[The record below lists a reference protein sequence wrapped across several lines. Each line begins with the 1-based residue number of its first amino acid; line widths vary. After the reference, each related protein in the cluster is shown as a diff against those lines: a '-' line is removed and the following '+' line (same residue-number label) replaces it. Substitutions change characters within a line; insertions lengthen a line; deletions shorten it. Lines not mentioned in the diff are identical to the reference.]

1 VPIEYEAKILD
12 IDPAEIAARIL
23 AAGGQ
28 QVSETRLQRRYVYD
42 ITPGDQSRWLRL
54 RDAGTGEI
62 TLTVKEIAHDG
73 IDGTHETEVAVSD
86 FDGTNQ
92 LLAKLGYRPKGYQE
106 NRRTSY
112 CLADAHLDL
121 DEWPL
126 IPPYLEIE
134 ADSPAVVH
142 HAVNLLGY
150 AEQDLTSENTTKVYR
165 RYGIDLAEHSD
176 LRFRPDPESDPLP
189 SLPR

>member
-1 VPIEYEAKILD
+1 MPIEYEAKILEV
-12 IDPAEIAARIL
+12 DPGEIAARIL

-28 QVSETRLQRRYVYD
+28 QISETRLQRRYVYD

-54 RDAGTGEI
+54 RDAGTGET
-62 TLTVKEIAHDG
+62 TLTVKEISHDG
-73 IDGTHETEVAVSD
+73 IDGTHETEIVVSD

-92 LLAKLGYRPKGYQE
+92 LLAKLGYHPKGYQE

-112 CLADAHLDL
+112 RLADAHLDL

-142 HAVNLLGY
+142 HAVDLLGY
-150 AEQDLTSENTTKVYR
+150 AKQDLTSENTTKVYR
-165 RYGIDLAEHSD
+165 RYGIDLAEHSR
-176 LRFRPDPESDPLP
+176 LRFKPDPDSLP
-189 SLPR
+189 SLAR